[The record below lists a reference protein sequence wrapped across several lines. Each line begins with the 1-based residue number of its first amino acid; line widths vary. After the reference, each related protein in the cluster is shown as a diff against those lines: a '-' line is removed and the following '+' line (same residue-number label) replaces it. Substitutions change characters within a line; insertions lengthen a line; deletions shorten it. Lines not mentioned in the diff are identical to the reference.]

1 MEQITR
7 GQAPIAARDQA
18 VRVGVDL
25 AKRVIQVHAV
35 DGAGQVLAARA
46 LPRDKFIA
54 WCAQLPAGC
63 IVAMETSSSAHHWA
77 RKLTSLGLDARI
89 IAAQL
94 VSPYRKQGASGKNDA
109 NDAAAICEAAS
120 RPQMHFVPVKSIE
133 QQSMLCVHR
142 LREGLKADRTACI
155 NRVRGLLAEFGLV
168 FAQSPAALEAVLTDT
183 LEDASNEM
191 NTLARLVVQQAQ
203 AQWRELDAH
212 IAWCDA
218 CIGAHAKDNAD
229 VKKAATLMG
238 IGPVGAS
245 AAVATVGDFKQFRHG
260 AQFGAWIGLV
270 PRQHS
275 SGGKNSL
282 GGITKRG
289 DNYLRSLLIQG
300 AKSAVMT
307 AHKRSDPISLW
318 AAALRDRVGWQKA
331 AVALANKNARIL
343 WAVMTKGE
351 AFDARHVSVKPGAP
365 VPASA
370 ATLGHNESIT
380 QQATSQKVQ

>member
-7 GQAPIAARDQA
+7 GGAQGESRGEA

-25 AKRVIQVHAV
+25 AKRVIQGHAV
-35 DGAGQVLAARA
+35 DAAGRVLSSRA
-46 LPRDKFIA
+46 LARDKFLP
-54 WCAQLPAGC
+54 WCTQLPAGC

-77 RKLTSLGLDARI
+77 RKLGALGLDARI

-155 NRVRGLLAEFGLV
+155 NRIRGLLAEFGLV
-168 FAQSPAALEAVLTDT
+168 FAQSPAALQAVLGDV

-191 NTLARLVVQQAQ
+191 NTLARLVVQRAQ
-203 AQWRELDAH
+203 SQWRELDEH
-212 IAWCDA
+212 IAWCDQR
-218 CIGAHAKDNAD
+218 IGAHAKDNPA

-238 IGPVGAS
+238 IGPVTAS
-245 AAVATVGDFKQFRHG
+245 ASVATVGDFKQFKCG

-289 DNYLRSLLIQG
+289 DTYLRSLLIQG

-307 AHKRSDPISLW
+307 AHKRSDPISKW
-318 AAALRDRVGWQKA
+318 AAALRDRAGWQKA

-351 AFDARHVSVKPGAP
+351 AFDARHVSTKP
-365 VPASA
+365 STTA
-370 ATLGHNESIT
+370 A
-380 QQATSQKVQ
+380 A

>member
-7 GQAPIAARDQA
+7 VQAPIAERGQA

-35 DGAGQVLAARA
+35 DGGGQVLSARA
-46 LPRDKFIA
+46 PPRDRFIS
-54 WCAQLPAGC
+54 WCTQLPAGC
-63 IVAMETSSSAHHWA
+63 TVAMETSSSSPHWA
-77 RKLTSLGLDARI
+77 RKLIALGLDARI

-155 NRVRGLLAEFGLV
+155 KRVRGLLAQFGLV
-168 FAQSPAALEAVLTDT
+168 FAQSPAALEAVLADT

-203 AQWRELDAH
+203 AQWRQLDAH
-212 IAWCDA
+212 LAWCDERIA
-218 CIGAHAKDNAD
+218 AHAKDNAD
-229 VKKAATLMG
+229 VKKAATLMD

-245 AAVATVGDFKQFRHG
+245 AAVATVGDFKQFRHA

-307 AHKRSDPISLW
+307 VHKRSDPISLW
-318 AAALRDRVGWQKA
+318 ATALRERVGWQKA
-331 AVALANKNARIL
+331 AVALANKKASIL
-343 WAVMTKGE
+343 WAVMTRGE
-351 AFDARHVSVKPGAP
+351 AFDPRHVSVKPGARAP
-365 VPASA
+365 TPATA
-370 ATLGHNESIT
+370 
-380 QQATSQKVQ
+380 